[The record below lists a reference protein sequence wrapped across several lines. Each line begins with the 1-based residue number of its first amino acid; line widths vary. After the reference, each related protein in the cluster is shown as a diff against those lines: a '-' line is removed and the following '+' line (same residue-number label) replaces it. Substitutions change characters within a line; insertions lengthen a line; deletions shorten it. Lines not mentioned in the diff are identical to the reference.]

1 MNSNL
6 KYRTI
11 IAFTLIL
18 LTTVKIWGG
27 VRYE

>member
-1 MNSNL
+1 MNSSM

-11 IAFTLIL
+11 IAATLLL

>member
-1 MNSNL
+1 MNSNM

-11 IAFTLIL
+11 TAVTLLL
-18 LTTVKIWGG
+18 LTIVKIWGG